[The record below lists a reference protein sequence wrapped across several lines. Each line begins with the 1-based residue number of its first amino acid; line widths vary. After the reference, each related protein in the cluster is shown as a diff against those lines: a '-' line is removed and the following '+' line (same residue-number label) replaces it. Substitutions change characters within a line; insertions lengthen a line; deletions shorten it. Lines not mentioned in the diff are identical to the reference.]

1 MTWYMSSRFCETIGS
16 SCLFLSLCLKP
27 SDGCRSLQSN
37 QITAETVMEVYDVYH
52 KENEELWVDTQDEEW
67 DNDRIWDEIEDDY
80 YLYNDD
86 DDYDNVDD
94 YTIYND
100 SGFWRRAAD

>member
-1 MTWYMSSRFCETIGS
+1 M
-16 SCLFLSLCLKP
+16 
-27 SDGCRSLQSN
+27 
-37 QITAETVMEVYDVYH
+37 
-52 KENEELWVDTQDEEW
+52 DTQDEEW